1 MLARVPA
8 TWLPGLRALLE
19 SRGGVAKWWH
29 RVHSTMEEALGDLW
43 GEVEGVEGAIQA
55 RADAIVQAELD
66 AWNALDAE
74 ERRRRTFE
82 REKQALEAKILKAEV
97 DAANRK
103 LGIEP
108 DDPKKKKKDG
118 EESEDE
124 EAPEDEGEGDV
135 VRRLRKRHAKTQRRV
150 LEMYRR
156 ATSLVYG
163 VSQITLHSNATKVEV
178 ALEGLDLFAELP
190 CAPPWRTSSRLDVR
204 NVMYRIFRLY

>member
-1 MLARVPA
+1 
-8 TWLPGLRALLE
+8 
-19 SRGGVAKWWH
+19 
-29 RVHSTMEEALGDLW
+29 MEEELGDLW

-97 DAANRK
+97 DF
-103 LGIEP
+103 
-108 DDPKKKKKDG
+108 
-118 EESEDE
+118 
-124 EAPEDEGEGDV
+124 

-190 CAPPWRTSSRLDVR
+190 
-204 NVMYRIFRLY
+204 